1 MTIYGEENEDK
12 RRHISISLKMMTM
25 MLMVMFVNDYDGDC
39 VFAHMRSSIWL
50 FGNDYDDG
58 DSDKGTLATVTVT
71 ICSPAFLCQYQ

>member
-1 MTIYGEENEDK
+1 
-12 RRHISISLKMMTM
+12 

-71 ICSPAFLCQYQ
+71 ICSPALLCQYQ

>member
-1 MTIYGEENEDK
+1 MQKEEYQYLCL
-12 RRHISISLKMMTM
+12 RIMTM
-25 MLMVMFVNDYDGDC
+25 MFVNDYDGDC

-58 DSDKGTLATVTVT
+58 DSDKGTLLTVTVT